1 MFAFTVSACSG
12 TVYTVK
18 SPTFKDSETKGVLF
32 YGYKPVPVKIVLDRI
47 RNPITGEIT
56 HSMYEPLT
64 SSGYCQKVTKQGT
77 KIVAD
82 YTTIYSVYYDSG
94 LFETN
99 KFGVSLENGTLK
111 SVNSESTPGVKVAV
125 EALATLV
132 GTVTDVMLIAGVPDT
147 GKIACS
153 ANK

>member
-1 MFAFTVSACSG
+1 MTIIVIHNFCLFRNSVHC
-12 TVYTVK
+12 K
-18 SPTFKDSETKGVLF
+18 NPTFNDDNDTKGVLF
-32 YGYKPVPVKIVLDRI
+32 CGYKPVPVKIVMNRI

-56 HSMYEPLT
+56 HFVYDDT
-64 SSGYCQKVTKQGT
+64 CQKVTKKGT

-82 YTTIYSVYYDSG
+82 YSTIYSVYYDAG

-99 KFGVSLENGTLK
+99 KFGVGLKNRILK
-111 SVNSESTPGVKVAV
+111 SVNSESTPKIKVAV
-125 EALATLV
+125 KALATLV
-132 GTVTDVMLIAGVPDT
+132 GTITDLMPLTNVPSA